1 MLNKIRD
8 SHKVEIGNL
17 MSKFKG
23 VLKDLVKIKI
33 EEVRQ
38 QFSEESANLMQQF
51 FNMKQTIYLKE
62 KKLKQVE
69 DTIAY

>member
-33 EEVRQ
+33 EEVR
-38 QFSEESANLMQQF
+38 
-51 FNMKQTIYLKE
+51 
-62 KKLKQVE
+62 
-69 DTIAY
+69 